1 MVEPESILDRKVIVT
16 CALTGVAATRKQCPA
31 IPYTPAEIGEEA
43 RRAYE
48 AGASVVHIHA
58 REDDGRPSHR
68 VEVYSEIMKE
78 VRKRSP
84 VIINF
89 STGAV
94 EVPKEERIRHITELR
109 PEIGALNMGSMNY
122 AKYNAG
128 KKGFVFKWVFENSFD
143 TIEFFLKNMVES
155 GVKPE
160 LECFDTGHCSNI
172 RPFLDMGL
180 VKGPLQFSFI
190 LGVLGGIPATAK
202 NLANMAEQIPEGSV
216 WEVIGISH
224 VQWILIAAALSL
236 GGNIRV
242 GLEDNFYV
250 APGVMANSN
259 SELVEKAVRM
269 ARDTGREPATVEE
282 ARAILAL
289 KS

>member
-1 MVEPESILDRKVIVT
+1 MREPDSILQDKVVVT

-48 AGASVVHIHA
+48 AGASIVHIHA
-58 REDDGRPSHR
+58 REDDGAPSHR
-68 VEVYSEIMKE
+68 VEVYGEIMKE

-84 VIINF
+84 VLINF

-94 EVPKEERIRHITELR
+94 EVPKEERVRHITELK

-122 AKYNAG
+122 AKYNPQ
-128 KKGFVFKWVFENSFD
+128 KKSFVFNWVFENSFE
-143 TIEFFLKNMVES
+143 TIEFFLRAMMES

-160 LECFDTGHCSNI
+160 LECFDVGHCYNI
-172 RPFLDMGL
+172 RPFLDMGIA
-180 VKGPLQFSFI
+180 KSPLQFSFI
-190 LGVLGGIPATAK
+190 MGVLGGVPATAR
-202 NLANMAEQIPEGSV
+202 NLASMAEQIPDGST

-224 VQWILIAAALSL
+224 VQWLMIASALSL

-242 GLEDNFYV
+242 GLEDNFYLS
-250 APGVMANSN
+250 PGVMAQSN
-259 SELVEKAVRM
+259 GDLVAKAVRM
-269 ARDTGREPATVEE
+269 ARDTGREPASVEE
-282 ARAILAL
+282 AKKILGM
-289 KS
+289 

>member
-1 MVEPESILDRKVIVT
+1 MREPDSILQDKVVVT

-31 IPYTPAEIGEEA
+31 IPYTPAEIGDEA

-48 AGASVVHIHA
+48 AGASIVHIHA
-58 REDDGRPSHR
+58 REDDGSPSHR
-68 VEVYSEIMKE
+68 VEVYGEIMKE

-84 VIINF
+84 VLINF

-94 EVPKEERIRHITELR
+94 EVPKEERVRHITELK

-122 AKYNAG
+122 AKYNPQ
-128 KKGFVFKWVFENSFD
+128 KKSFVFNWVFENSFE
-143 TIEFFLKNMVES
+143 TIEFFLRAMMES

-160 LECFDTGHCSNI
+160 LECFDVGHCYNI
-172 RPFLDMGL
+172 RPFLDMGIA
-180 VKGPLQFSFI
+180 KSPLQFSFI
-190 LGVLGGIPATAK
+190 MGVLGGVPATAR
-202 NLANMAEQIPEGSV
+202 NLASMAEQIPDGST

-224 VQWILIAAALSL
+224 VQWLMIASALAL

-250 APGVMANSN
+250 SPGVMAQSN
-259 SELVEKAVRM
+259 GDLVAKAVRM
-269 ARDTGREPATVEE
+269 ARDTGREPASVEE
-282 ARAILAL
+282 AKKILGM
-289 KS
+289 